1 MAYVLAFLQALP
13 ALVSLGEKLFA
24 KLSELVE
31 VANKLKL
38 EQQIANDIQVAKSKG
53 DTSGLEKL
61 LGRRTP

>member
-13 ALVSLGEKLFA
+13 ALVSLMEKLFS
-24 KLSELVE
+24 KISELVE

-38 EQQIANDIQVAKSKG
+38 EQQIANDIQIAKAKG